1 VDDKIFSGEPYL
13 QQEDEMPTLFEK
25 VYGCLAA
32 SRVASSMGAAVEG
45 WHADKIAGTYG
56 YLEKLLPYIHYSNR
70 GVTWER
76 MPGTTEDGIERQK
89 LMCQAIIEKQ
99 DRITVEDLARVAVE
113 RVDPDKMW
121 YMSEPDDIK
130 LVQFLKAGIH
140 PADVGGLS
148 AWNGLNAMAR
158 ASHPIGLI
166 NAGDP
171 AGAVR
176 DAADVGR
183 MLFRPADVALA
194 WAGVYDAAIAG
205 AMMPGA
211 TVESVI
217 ACTFSAIEFIKQS
230 VTHKS
235 WNPDHIKIE
244 IQRSLDIVTQTN
256 DYDKA
261 RVELYSLYNGFGTP
275 YAMSSA
281 AETVSK
287 ALAMFVLADGD
298 ARTAVLYGVNLGR
311 DTDCMAAMG
320 GGLAGALSGIGA
332 VPGEWVKQV
341 DEATFANPYTNI
353 QVKIEDHA
361 RGVFG
366 ALQSRARRMSEL
378 ASVLTS

>member
-1 VDDKIFSGEPYL
+1 
-13 QQEDEMPTLFEK
+13 MATLFEK

-45 WHADKIAGTYG
+45 WHADKIVSTYG
-56 YLEKLLPYIHYSNR
+56 YLEKLMPYTHYTYR
-70 GVTWER
+70 GITWER

-89 LMCQAIIEKQ
+89 LMSQAIIEKQ

-130 LVQFLKAGIH
+130 LVQFLKVGIH

-148 AWNGLNAMAR
+148 AWNALNAMAR

-171 AGAVR
+171 MGAVR

-183 MLFRPADVALA
+183 MIFRPSDVALV
-194 WAGVYDAAIAG
+194 WAGVYDAAIAS
-205 AMMPGA
+205 AMLPTA

-217 ACTFSAIEFIKQS
+217 ATVFQVLDEIKKGA
-230 VTHKS
+230 THKS
-235 WNPDHIKIE
+235 WNPDYIRREIE
-244 IQRSLDIVTQTN
+244 RGLEIVDRTN
-256 DYDKA
+256 DYEKA
-261 RVELYSLYNGFGTP
+261 RAEFYNHYNGIGTM
-275 YAMSSA
+275 YAMSTAS
-281 AETVSK
+281 ETVTK
-287 ALAMFVLADGD
+287 ALAMFVLAKGD
-298 ARTAVLYGVNLGR
+298 AKTAVLYGVNLGR

-332 VPGEWVKQV
+332 VPNEWVQQV

-361 RGVFG
+361 RGIYEAIQCRG
-366 ALQSRARRMSEL
+366 KRMKEL
-378 ASVLTS
+378 AAIAV

>member
-1 VDDKIFSGEPYL
+1 
-13 QQEDEMPTLFEK
+13 MPALFEK

-32 SRVASSMGAAVEG
+32 SRVASAMGAAVEG
-45 WHADKIAGTYG
+45 WHADQIVAAYG
-56 YLEKLLPYIHYSNR
+56 FLEKLLPYTHYNHR
-70 GVTWER
+70 GITWER

-99 DRITVEDLARVAVE
+99 DRITVEDMARVAVE

-158 ASHPIGLI
+158 GSHPVGLI

-176 DAADVGR
+176 DAADIGR
-183 MLFRPADVALA
+183 MLFRPADVALV
-194 WAGVYDAAIAG
+194 WAGAYDAAIA
-205 AMMPGA
+205 AALLPGA
-211 TVESVI
+211 TVDSVI
-217 ACTFSAIEFIKQS
+217 AAVFSVLDSMKATT
-230 VTHKS
+230 THKS
-235 WNPDHIKIE
+235 WDAGQIKREIE
-244 IQRSLDIVTQTN
+244 RALTIVDQTN
-256 DYDKA
+256 DYEKA
-261 RVELYSLYNGFGTP
+261 RADFYTIYNGFGMP
-275 YAMSSA
+275 YAMSTA

-287 ALAMFVLADGD
+287 ALAMFVMAKGD
-298 ARTAVLYGVNLGR
+298 ARTAVVYGVNLGR
-311 DTDCMAAMG
+311 DTDCIAAMS

-332 VPGEWVKQV
+332 VPVEWVRQV

-353 QVKIEDHA
+353 QVRIEDHA
-361 RGVFG
+361 RGIYE
-366 ALQSRARRMSEL
+366 AIKQRAHRMREL
-378 ASVLTS
+378 ATVIEN

>member
-1 VDDKIFSGEPYL
+1 
-13 QQEDEMPTLFEK
+13 MPTLFEK

-45 WHADKIAGTYG
+45 WHADQIASTYG
-56 YLEKLLPYIHYSNR
+56 FLEKLLPYTHYGYR
-70 GVTWER
+70 GITWER

-99 DRITVEDLARVAVE
+99 DRITAEDLASVVVE

-130 LVQFLKAGIH
+130 LVQFLKTGIH

-158 ASHPIGLI
+158 ASHPVGLI

-176 DAADVGR
+176 DAADIGR

-194 WAGVYDAAIAG
+194 WAGIYDAAISTALLPS
-205 AMMPGA
+205 AN
-211 TVESVI
+211 VESVI
-217 ACTFSAIEFIKQS
+217 AAVFSVLDRMKITA
-230 VTHKS
+230 THKS
-235 WNPDHIKIE
+235 WDAGQIKREIE
-244 IQRSLDIVTQTN
+244 RALTIVDMTN
-256 DYDKA
+256 DYEKA
-261 RVELYSLYNGFGTP
+261 RAEFYTIYNGFGTA
-275 YAMSSA
+275 YAMSTA

-287 ALAMFVLADGD
+287 ALAMFVLARGD
-298 ARTAVLYGVNLGR
+298 ARTAVVYGVNLGR
-311 DTDCMAAMG
+311 DTDCIAAMS
-320 GGLAGALSGIGA
+320 GGLAGALSGIGS
-332 VPGEWVKQV
+332 VPEEWVRQV

-353 QVKIEDHA
+353 QVRIEEHA
-361 RGVFG
+361 HGIYE
-366 ALQSRARRMSEL
+366 AIQYRARHMRKL
-378 ASVLTS
+378 SVALEN